1 MKGEKSMR
9 KTPYTTELFYR
20 TISEKVLNENP
31 DIKGIIDYSLPAQNG
46 RLMKSIEIS
55 PVITI
60 DYGGSEGIYLNFSLK
75 FEDDTIVHIGTVK
88 TLLESDDAMYLMGK
102 LNAALVIETYRFLN
116 NNNIDFTWHGYR
128 ISECDSKGNE
138 IAPSV
143 AYFISRKEDVSNA
156 ISKYFIKKGIELK
169 NVMVTDLSVRKK
181 FHINQEDNGFVF
193 GDIFAGEE
201 EN

>member
-1 MKGEKSMR
+1 MR

-31 DIKGIIDYSLPAQNG
+31 DIKGIIDYSLPAPNG

-75 FEDDTIVHIGTVK
+75 FEDDAIVHIGTVK

-128 ISECDSKGNE
+128 ISECDSKGHE

-143 AYFISRKEDVSNA
+143 AYFISRKEDVSDT

-181 FHINQEDNGFVF
+181 FHINQEDNGFVL
-193 GDIFAGEE
+193 GDVFTGKE

>member
-1 MKGEKSMR
+1 MR

-31 DIKGIIDYSLPAQNG
+31 EIKEIIDYSLPSQKG

-55 PVITI
+55 PVIII
-60 DYGGSEGIYLNFSLK
+60 DYGGNEGIYLDFSLK
-75 FEDDTIVHIGTVK
+75 FENGAIAHIGTIK
-88 TLLESDDAMYLMGK
+88 TLLENDDAMYLMGK

-128 ISECDSKGNE
+128 ISECDSKGDE
-138 IAPSV
+138 IVPSV
-143 AYFISRKEDVSNA
+143 AYFISHKEDISDA
-156 ISKYFIKKGIELK
+156 ISKYFIEKGIELK

-193 GDIFAGEE
+193 GDVFTGEE